1 MKNRD
6 ANYSAFYVDEPF
18 IVNGLRAYSAKDFC
32 YYQILKAWKGIDSSF
47 PFVDAH
53 DKTYNVR
60 DGSDWDKTL
69 KPRLHERLSLSAN
82 VILFLSKNT
91 KNSKALQE
99 EINYAINTLGLPII
113 VVYPDYKTKEDIHN
127 GTDFTTKIK
136 LLWEK
141 LPIFRDNKWKVP
153 VLHIPISKELIYSA
167 LKDKDMR
174 IATKGNIRGDFY
186 YK

>member
-1 MKNRD
+1 MRNRD

-18 IVNGLRAYSAKDFC
+18 MVNHLGAYSAKDFC
-32 YYQILKAWKGIDSSF
+32 YYQILKAWKAADSSF
-47 PFVDAH
+47 PFIDAH

-69 KPRLHERLSLSAN
+69 KPRLHARLSLSAN
-82 VILFLSKNT
+82 VILFLSNNT

-99 EINYAINTLGLPII
+99 EINYAINTLELPII
-113 VVYPDYKTKEDIHN
+113 VIYPDYKTKEDIYN
-127 GTDFTTKIK
+127 GTDFTTKVK
-136 LLWEK
+136 LLWGK
-141 LPIFRDNKWKVP
+141 LPIFRNYKYKVP
-153 VLHIPISKELIYSA
+153 VLHIPMSKELIDFA

-174 IATKGNIRGDFY
+174 IATKGDIGDYY